1 MSEVV
6 ILDYTRT
13 PIGAFNGL
21 LSNVPVTKLG
31 ATVING
37 LINKT
42 DINPEDINEVIM
54 GNVLS
59 AGVGQAPARQALIYG
74 GLPDSVE
81 STTINKMCG
90 SGLKAIMLSNQIL
103 SSGDSAVMIAGGMEN
118 MSLSPHIILKSRE
131 GNRLGHGKIIDTMIN
146 DGLWDVYGQTHMG
159 NCAEL
164 CAEKY
169 NFSREEQDAF
179 AVNSYKK
186 SQQAQIDGIFKSEI
200 CPVSIKNK
208 KGLETFIDEDEEP
221 NRVSFDKVSSLR
233 PAFDKNGTITAA
245 NASTINDG
253 AAAVLL
259 TTSRIAEKLNK
270 KPKARIVAQ
279 VSVGQKPEWFTT
291 APIEAIKK
299 VLNKAD
305 LRVEDIDLFEINE
318 AFSVVAL
325 AAQKELNIDD
335 SKLNIYGGA
344 VSLGHPIGASGARI
358 MCTLINAMERKKARY
373 GLAAICIGGG
383 EASAMIIERI
393 N

>member
-1 MSEVV
+1 VSEVV

>member
-13 PIGAFNGL
+13 PIGSFNGA
-21 LSNVPVTKLG
+21 LSNIPVTKLG
-31 ATVING
+31 ATVIRG
-37 LINKT
+37 LLNK
-42 DINPEDINEVIM
+42 IEIKPESIDEVIM
-54 GNVLS
+54 GNVLP

-74 GLPDSVE
+74 GLPDCVE

-90 SGLKAIMLSNQIL
+90 SGLKAIMLSKQIL
-103 SSGDSAVMIAGGMEN
+103 SSGNSGVMIAGGMEN
-118 MSLSPHIILKSRE
+118 MSLSPHILLKSRT
-131 GNRLGHGKIIDTMIN
+131 GNRLGHGKIVDTMIN

-169 NFSREEQDAF
+169 NFSRQQQDEF
-179 AVNSYKK
+179 AMRSYKR

-200 CPVSIKNK
+200 SPVIIKDR
-208 KGLETFIDEDEEP
+208 KGLEVLIDEDEEP
-221 NRVSFDKVSSLR
+221 NRVSFDKISSLR
-233 PAFDKNGTITAA
+233 PAFDKKGTVTAA

-259 TTSRIAEKLNK
+259 TTRSLAEKLNK
-270 KPKARIVAQ
+270 KPKVRIVAQ
-279 VSVGQKPEWFTT
+279 ASAAQKPEWFTT
-291 APIEAIKK
+291 APIKAINK
-299 VLNKAD
+299 VLDRAN
-305 LRVEDIDLFEINE
+305 LNVQDIDLFEINE

-325 AAQKELNIDD
+325 AAQKELDIDD

-358 MCTLINAMERKKARY
+358 MCTLINGMERKNARY

-383 EASAMIIERI
+383 EASAMIVERI
-393 N
+393 